1 MKKFVSVLLMLAI
14 TVSICTVV
22 SYAAPSAKLTGAST
36 LRAGDTLTLTLN
48 VTATESHGIEGEL
61 SYDSDQLEYMD
72 SSSLIS
78 GWTAQYNE
86 DTGKF
91 FSLDS
96 LWETPIKK
104 STNVLRI
111 RFKAKSSLESGETV
125 RVTAS
130 VVVAEEEGGDS
141 NLSASYSVKVAEPL
155 SGNANLK
162 SLSVEEGTLTPAFS
176 SSVTEYSL
184 SDVPFS
190 VSELS
195 VTAKASD
202 DGAKVSISGNSLA
215 VGANTVTITVKA
227 EDGTQKKYTIKVTRE
242 QDPNYVAS
250 SDATMSDIKL
260 SAGTLSPVFAP
271 DILDYIVYVPFE
283 TESIS
288 ISGTASDDKAAGVTG
303 VEDAELAEGENVFS
317 VVCRAED
324 GTEQTYAV
332 TVMRMPLYSGAE
344 EDSNNSEGTGT
355 SQPGDDVQSTVSGEV
370 TSEVEGTT
378 SEPEN
383 NDGSNG
389 LQIVIYVALLAGGV
403 VLGIL
408 LCTGIA
414 AVRKNGKAS
423 KKESGSFEKTAEK
436 GRKKEKNKFE
446 FKDK

>member
-1 MKKFVSVLLMLAI
+1 MIKRLVSALSAMALTAALCVSAVFASV
-14 TVSICTVV
+14 TVQ
-22 SYAAPSAKLTGAST
+22 LTGTST
-36 LRAGDTLTLTLN
+36 LRAGDTLTLTLRL
-48 VTATESHGIEGEL
+48 TAEEAYGIQGEF
-61 SYDSDQLEYMD
+61 SYNSSQVELVSV
-72 SSSLIS
+72 SSSVS
-78 GWTAQYNE
+78 GWEAKNEGDTFLVYDNNYSNPVKKATNVFTAKFKVSSSIKAGTKVTISAQKVEVDGESGTYSAQY
-86 DTGKF
+86 
-91 FSLDS
+91 
-96 LWETPIKK
+96 
-104 STNVLRI
+104 
-111 RFKAKSSLESGETV
+111 
-125 RVTAS
+125 
-130 VVVAEEEGGDS
+130 
-141 NLSASYSVKVAEPL
+141 SATIAEPL
-155 SGNANLK
+155 SDDATLK

-344 EDSNNSEGTGT
+344 EDGNNSEGTGT